1 MVQHGVAGSAADN
14 GAGDVHGNATRG
26 SRLAQPLRAHA
37 GTSRLAGNA
46 PHLTVCPPAYNR
58 VDFVGQNSEVTP
70 VL

>member
-46 PHLTVCPPAYNR
+46 YNR